1 MDNRQ
6 ELIDY
11 LPEHL
16 KKFKEFQEINR
27 VLQDVID
34 SIAGSA
40 DTLVNNCYINEC
52 DANSIAHYERIYS
65 ITPEPTDTL
74 EQRKNRIIQKLSFSP
89 RNNIDNLYARVAE
102 FCGDDEYS
110 ISYEPQKNNL
120 TIATSFEDSSR
131 YVEFCE
137 YIESTL
143 PMNMYYEVSNDFER
157 TLSVDNGVRN
167 TIISKKVKRV
177 ESEVL

>member
-6 ELIDY
+6 KLIDY

-16 KKFKEFQEINR
+16 KKFKEFKEINR
-27 VLQDVID
+27 VLQTVID
-34 SIAGSA
+34 SIGQSA
-40 DTLVNNCYINEC
+40 DNLVNNCYINDC
-52 DANSIAHYERIYS
+52 DANSISHYERIYS
-65 ITPEPTDTL
+65 ITPEPSDTL
-74 EQRKNRIIQKLSFSP
+74 EVRKNRIIQKLSFSP
-89 RNNIDNLYARVAE
+89 RNNIDNLYIRVAE

-110 ISYEPQKNNL
+110 IGYYPQINKIEI
-120 TIATSFEDSSR
+120 TTSFEESSK

-143 PMNMYYEVSNDFER
+143 PMNMYYTVTNDFNR